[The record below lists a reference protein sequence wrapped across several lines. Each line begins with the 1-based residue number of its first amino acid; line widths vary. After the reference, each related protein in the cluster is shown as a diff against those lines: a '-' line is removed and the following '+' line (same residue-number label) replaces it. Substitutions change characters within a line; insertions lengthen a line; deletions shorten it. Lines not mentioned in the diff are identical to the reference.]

1 MVKSDKAPP
10 PLSILRAILT
20 AGENYERY
28 TGMLVTRDSP
38 LRMLG
43 FYPHAVM
50 SVKRALDIYGGI
62 ARTAPPTMAMA
73 LAHI

>member
-1 MVKSDKAPP
+1 MVKSDKATP
-10 PLSILRAILT
+10 PLSTLRAILT
-20 AGENYERY
+20 AGENHERY
-28 TGMLVTRDSP
+28 AGMLVTRGSP

-50 SVKRALDIYGGI
+50 RVKPALDIYGGI
-62 ARTAPPTMAMA
+62 ARTAPPTMAMT

>member
-1 MVKSDKAPP
+1 
-10 PLSILRAILT
+10 
-20 AGENYERY
+20 
-28 TGMLVTRDSP
+28 MLVTRGSP
-38 LRMLG
+38 LHMMG

-50 SVKRALDIYGGI
+50 SVKPALDIYGSI